1 MLSDGAMAI
10 LLLALVSL
18 VALAACRRRETF
30 GGAAP
35 AASGATPG
43 APESGSIAQFIET
56 GPEQ

>member
-1 MLSDGAMAI
+1 MAI